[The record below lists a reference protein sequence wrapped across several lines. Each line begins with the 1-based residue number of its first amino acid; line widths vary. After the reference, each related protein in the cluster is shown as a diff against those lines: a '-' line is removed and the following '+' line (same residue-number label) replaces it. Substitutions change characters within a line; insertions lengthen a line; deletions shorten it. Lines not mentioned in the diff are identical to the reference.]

1 VEWTS
6 GGGYVIN
13 PTSYS
18 SSISSPFP
26 VIAPPPFHPF
36 LLFFLSPPQIQQGL
50 EKHSR
55 SAKRRS
61 VSQWQK
67 LKGTKYTRSHDIESW
82 REAFHGSHMVVAVA
96 PIVQTAIIFN
106 HPHSCGHPRLVEMVS
121 MVLEVFQKF
130 SNFIT

>member
-13 PTSYS
+13 PPSYS

-50 EKHSR
+50 GKHSR

-67 LKGTKYTRSHDIESW
+67 LKGKNTLGPMISKVGE
-82 REAFHGSHMVVAVA
+82 EAFHGSHMVVAVA